1 LKKVLCLTF
10 AFLLLLSGCQ
20 KGAITPICENL
31 GFNAHISYFNEKYIC
46 PTVISS
52 DGTMTVKVTEP
63 EILNGLTLT
72 YTNDGNVTATLGSVT
87 YTPSAQSS
95 YYVGIT
101 DCMAA
106 AFREIKG
113 QTIENKGDTFVFE
126 GNFNSKPYRIYF
138 TDKGIP
144 LKMETGDI
152 KIEFCDISVF

>member
-1 LKKVLCLTF
+1 MKKVLCLTF

-20 KGAITPICENL
+20 KGTITPICENL

-46 PTVISS
+46 PTVISG

-113 QTIENKGDTFVFE
+113 QTIENKGDTFIFE

>member
-1 LKKVLCLTF
+1 MKKVLCLTF

-20 KGAITPICENL
+20 KGTITPICENL

-46 PTVISS
+46 PTVISG

-101 DCMAA
+101 DCMAG

-144 LKMETGDI
+144 I
-152 KIEFCDISVF
+152 KIETGNMLIEFHDVTIC

>member
-1 LKKVLCLTF
+1 MKKVLCLTF

-20 KGAITPICENL
+20 KGTITPICENL

-46 PTVISS
+46 PTVISG

-63 EILNGLTLT
+63 EILNGLILT

-87 YTPSAQSS
+87 YTPSAQNS

-106 AFREIKG
+106 AFREVRGK
-113 QTIENKGDTFVFE
+113 QIEKNGEENIFE
-126 GNFNSKPYRIYF
+126 DSIDNKPYRIYF

-144 LKMETGDI
+144 I
-152 KIEFCDISVF
+152 KIETGNMLIEFHDVTIC